1 MRIAIISDIHGNLPA
16 LNSVFND
23 IKNRNIDKM
32 ICLGDLVDFAPW
44 SNEVIDLIRLKDIPT
59 IMGNHDER
67 IALDMEIIPLSKHTL
82 EESQARIV
90 AINHTKSTISLD
102 NKTFLRHLPH
112 EVKLDCKGVK
122 LHFTHASPISNDEYL
137 YEDNEDLL
145 EERSKGLDADF
156 LFIGH
161 THIPY
166 IKNLNNKTIVNVG
179 SVGRSKLPDNK
190 ACYAILDI
198 SDRKSF
204 AEIIKVDYPV
214 EETIEAIE
222 LSGIPNF
229 YADFLMERK

>member
-16 LNSVFND
+16 LHSFFRD
-23 IKNRNIDKM
+23 IKNRNIDKI

-67 IALDMEIIPLSKHTL
+67 IAYDMEIIPLSKHTF
-82 EESQARIV
+82 EESQARII
-90 AINHTKSTISLD
+90 AINHSKSTISLN

-112 EVKLDCKGVK
+112 EIKLDYDGVK

-145 EERSKGLDADF
+145 KERLKGLDADV

-179 SVGRSKLPDNK
+179 SLGRSKLDDNK
-190 ACYAILDI
+190 ACYSIVEV
-198 SDRKSF
+198 SDKKSF

-229 YADFLMERK
+229 YADFLVERK